1 MRSSAFPRA
10 QKRLH
15 NARSMIYLSVDTGI
29 SPNNKPL
36 IAIVTHYIT
45 EDRQLKKLLL
55 SLKEIYSK
63 HIGENLVKYVI
74 DTINK

>member
-1 MRSSAFPRA
+1 MRSSAFLGA

-15 NARSMIYLSVDTGI
+15 NARSIIHLSVDAGT

-36 IAIVTHYIT
+36 IAIVAYYIT

-55 SLKEIYSK
+55 SLKEIYGRHTGK
-63 HIGENLVKYVI
+63 NLVKYVM
-74 DTINK
+74 DAINE